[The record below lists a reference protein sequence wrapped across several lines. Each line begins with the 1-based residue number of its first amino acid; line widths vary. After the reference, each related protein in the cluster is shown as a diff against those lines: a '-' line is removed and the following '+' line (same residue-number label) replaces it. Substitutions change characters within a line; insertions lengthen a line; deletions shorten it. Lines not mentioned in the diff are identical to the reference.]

1 MSRTS
6 MLAASLLV
14 ASSLAVVA
22 CGDGGGDGAPDAAG
36 ADATPDGRAD
46 AEPDVE
52 DPTGDIGKP
61 DTPGLTNAPPVLAR
75 IGDRVATVGE
85 TLTIV
90 VEGEDPD
97 QTALTYSVFG
107 TLPEGAKFIK
117 AERRFEWTPQ
127 TGPETVFLT
136 FVVSDGQAFDRET
149 VRIEVV
155 TEKGAHEPVFTAIG
169 DQIVTVGKAYDLVL
183 RATDADGDAIIYGQV
198 GDLPTGATLNDQ
210 TGVFSWVPPS
220 TLAGKTVRVTFT
232 ASDGALTAKLEV
244 SFVVR
249 VTGGA
254 GPGPPVFAP
263 LEPVAAKV
271 GSPIAVTL
279 SATDPDGDA
288 LTYAVYGKSLDGA
301 SLSGATYAWTP
312 PAAAAGK
319 AFVVT
324 FSVTDGVYTA
334 FAALDI
340 TVAPTT
346 VTGDPDC
353 KDDAGEPNES
363 ATAATALSPGE
374 LAASI
379 CDTTLVPIDFDWY
392 ALTVPAGRT
401 LELKIAFDASAGDL
415 DLFLLDADEK
425 ILASSETAASSEAV
439 SWSTAVE
446 AQVYVVVA
454 GVGQESFHMAYALTS
469 TLTEAAQCAPDA
481 SEPNDGFGTA
491 KPLPAPGAERS
502 ICPGDIDFYTLAL
515 GCGETLLASLDTLG
529 TADMDLGLWRSASDT
544 TPFAQSATLASV
556 ETVSLAKVPSAGTWF
571 LRVSGYPPGSATG
584 TYTLTA
590 ERSGGCVE
598 DALGGHPNAASAA
611 PLAGAEGQHLGL
623 TTCCAPDWFSVSA
636 APGDDV
642 LVGVTATGP
651 GELTV
656 TAFAPDGT
664 TPLDSG
670 GPSATT
676 ATVGAPVPAG
686 GSILVRVQGPIGKS
700 YDLEWLVTA
709 GAGPPPTG
717 CTNLSCPLYDVCDA
731 SSGQCVS
738 DFCLDAGECP
748 AAHSC
753 LDTYCAPACA
763 GASDCRKALG
773 YACKAFADGQRCGI
787 TGSAAPGAACYDHV
801 DCAAQDVCT
810 FPASKGYCATLGC
823 DAGGPACPPDTA
835 CRPHPAGGTL
845 CAKQCS
851 KSSDCR
857 SGDGYDCTEGV
868 CLPK

>member
-1 MSRTS
+1 MTRTS
-6 MLAASLLV
+6 LFAASLLT
-14 ASSLAVVA
+14 AFA
-22 CGDGGGDGAPDAAG
+22 CGGDGLGGSADPDASG
-36 ADATPDGRAD
+36 PDATSD
-46 AEPDVE
+46 AGTDSEPDVE

-61 DTPGLTNAPPVLAR
+61 DTPGLKNAAPTLAR

-90 VEGEDPD
+90 VEAEDPD
-97 QTALTYSVFG
+97 QTPLTYSVFG
-107 TLPEGAKFIK
+107 TLPAGAKVIK

-155 TEKGAHEPVFTAIG
+155 TEKGAHAPVFSAVG
-169 DQIVTVGKAYDLVL
+169 DQIVTVGKAYGLVL
-183 RATDADGDAIIYGQV
+183 RATDADGDAVVYGQV
-198 GDLPTGATLNDQ
+198 GELPTGATLHDQ

-232 ASDGALTAKLEV
+232 ASDGALTTKLEV

-263 LEPVAAKV
+263 LAPVAAKV
-271 GSPIAVTL
+271 GVPLAVTL

-288 LTYAVYGKSLDGA
+288 LTFAVYGEPLDGA

-312 PAAAAGK
+312 PASAAGK

-340 TVAPTT
+340 TVSQTT
-346 VTGDPDC
+346 VTGDLDC
-353 KDDAGEPNES
+353 KDDPGEPNES
-363 ATAATALSPGE
+363 ATQATPLGAGE
-374 LAASI
+374 RVASI
-379 CDTTLVPIDFDWY
+379 CDTPLVPIDFDWY
-392 ALTVPAGRT
+392 RLTILAGHT
-401 LELKIAFDASAGDL
+401 LELELAFDAGAGDL
-415 DLFLLDADEK
+415 DLFLLGADEEL
-425 ILASSETAASSEAV
+425 LASSETAASTESL
-439 SWSTAVE
+439 SWSTA
-446 AQVYVVVA
+446 ADATVYAVIA
-454 GVGQESFHMAYALTS
+454 GVGQESFHMAYTLS
-469 TLTEAAQCAPDA
+469 VSLTEAAQCAPDA
-481 SEPNDGFGTA
+481 SEPNDGFATA
-491 KPLPAPGAERS
+491 KPLPPAGDARS
-502 ICPGDIDFYTLAL
+502 ICPGDVDFYALAL
-515 GCGETLLASLDTLG
+515 GCGETLWASLDTLG
-529 TADMDLGLWRSASDT
+529 TADLDLGLWRSAGDT
-544 TPFAQSATLASV
+544 APFSQSATLASV
-556 ETVSLAKVPSAGTWF
+556 ETVAVAKVPWAGTWF

-584 TYTLTA
+584 SYELTA
-590 ERSGGCVE
+590 EHSGECVE
-598 DALGGHPNAASAA
+598 DALGPHPNAGSAA
-611 PLAGAEGQHLGL
+611 ALTGTGGEHLGL
-623 TTCCAPDWFSVSA
+623 RTCCAPDWFSVSA

-642 LVGVTATGP
+642 LVGVTATGA

-656 TAFAPDGT
+656 TAFASDKT

-676 ATVGAPVPAG
+676 ATVGATVPAG
-686 GSILVRVQGPIGKS
+686 GVIYVRVEGPIGKG
-700 YDLEWLVTA
+700 YDLEWLVSP
-709 GAGPPPTG
+709 GEGPPPTG
-717 CTNLSCPLYDVCDA
+717 CTHLSCPLYDVCDGSTGA
-731 SSGQCVS
+731 CVS
-738 DFCLDAGECP
+738 DFCLDPGECP
-748 AAHSC
+748 AAHAC

-763 GASDCRKALG
+763 GPPDCRKALG
-773 YACKAFADGQRCGI
+773 YTCKAFAGGRRCGI
-787 TGSAAPGAACYDHV
+787 AGPGSPGAACYDHA

-810 FPASKGYCATLGC
+810 FQGAKGYCATLGC
-823 DAGGPACPPDTA
+823 GEGGPACPADTA

-845 CAKQCS
+845 CARLCS

>member
-1 MSRTS
+1 MTRFF
-6 MLAASLLV
+6 V
-14 ASSLAVVA
+14 VVA
-22 CGDGGGDGAPDAAG
+22 LVFSTYACGGGGSSGGPDAGAPDTVSDAG
-36 ADATPDGRAD
+36 RD
-46 AEPDVE
+46 AEPDID

-61 DTPGLTNAPPVLAR
+61 DTPGLENAPPVLAR

-85 TLTIV
+85 ALTIV

-97 QTALTYSVFG
+97 QTPLTYSVFG

-127 TGPETVFLT
+127 TAPDTVFLT

-169 DQIVTVGKAYDLVL
+169 DQIVTVGKAYDLTL
-183 RATDADGDAIIYGQV
+183 RATDADGDTVVYGQV

-232 ASDGALTAKLEV
+232 ASDGALTARLEV

-254 GPGPPVFAP
+254 GPGPPVFGALAP
-263 LEPVAAKV
+263 VTAQVGTPVT
-271 GSPIAVTL
+271 VTL
-279 SATDPDGDA
+279 AATDPDGDT
-288 LTYAVYGKSLDGA
+288 LTFAVYGENLDGA
-301 SLSGATYAWTP
+301 SLSGAKYTYTA

-334 FAALDI
+334 FASLDI
-340 TVAPTT
+340 TVAKTT
-346 VTGDPDC
+346 TTGNPDC

-363 ATAATALSPGE
+363 AAQATPLAIGD

-379 CDTTLVPIDFDWY
+379 CDTTLVPIDLDWY
-392 ALTVPAGRT
+392 VLTIPAGRT
-401 LELKIAFDASAGDL
+401 LELDISFDAAAGDL
-415 DLFLLDADEK
+415 DLFLLDSAEK
-425 ILASSETAASSEAV
+425 ILASSETAASAESLSWAASSE
-439 SWSTAVE
+439 TK
-446 AQVYVVVA
+446 VYVVVA
-454 GVGQESFHMAYALTS
+454 GVGQESFHMAYALS
-469 TLTEAAQCAPDA
+469 AKLTEAAQCTPDA
-481 SEPNDGFGTA
+481 SEPNDSFGAA
-491 KPLPAPGAERS
+491 KALPPAGSQRS
-502 ICPGDIDFYTLAL
+502 ICPGDIDFYSVEL
-515 GCGETLLASLDTLG
+515 GCGETLVASLDTLG
-529 TADMDLGLWRSASDT
+529 MADLDLGLWRSASDT
-544 TPFAQSATLASV
+544 APVAQSATLASV
-556 ETVSLAKVPSAGTWF
+556 ETVSLAKIPSAGTWF
-571 LRVSGYPPGSATG
+571 LRVSGYPPGSAAG
-584 TYTLTA
+584 SYTLSA
-590 ERSGGCVE
+590 EHSGACAE
-598 DALGGHPNAASAA
+598 DALGPHATAASAA
-611 PLAGAEGQHLGL
+611 PLSGAEGEHLGL
-623 TTCCAPDWFSVSA
+623 RVCCAPDWFSVTA
-636 APGDDV
+636 PPGDDV
-642 LVGVTATGP
+642 LVGATATGP
-651 GELTV
+651 GELTL

-676 ATVGAPVPAG
+676 ATVGATVPAG
-686 GSILVRVQGPIGKS
+686 GSVLVRVQAPIGKT
-700 YDLEWLVTA
+700 YDLEWLVSK
-709 GAGPPPTG
+709 GEGPPPTG
-717 CTNLSCPLYDVCDA
+717 CTKLSCPLYDVCDA
-731 SSGQCVS
+731 TSGECVS

-748 AAHSC
+748 GSHAC
-753 LDTYCAPACA
+753 LDTYCAPPCA
-763 GASDCRKALG
+763 VAADCRKALG
-773 YACKAFADGQRCGI
+773 YTCKGFSDGLHCGI
-787 TGSAAPGAACYDHV
+787 AGSGAPGGACYDHV

-810 FPASKGYCATLGC
+810 FSAAKGYCATLGC
-823 DAGGPACPPDTA
+823 SEGGVTCPAGTT

-857 SGDGYDCTEGV
+857 VGDGYDCTEGV